1 MIRKSQKNQSKWENK
16 INKQN
21 KRITLKVKIKLIISN
36 ILIQENLKKKNLLI
50 KKLIKVKKAND

>member
-50 KKLIKVKKAND
+50 KKLIKVKKDND